1 MSSINKILL
10 VVLILI
16 IFFGFF
22 YFRKNSTSNIS
33 VLPIASLTTEKSE
46 GKYYTMDLSYP
57 ESSVTKYPEIYAFA
71 TSTVQD
77 FLNQAEN
84 ISDSDA
90 AMMGLGGDRIYNL
103 TMTTRIATST
113 QTVTYIIEAYTFM
126 GGAHGNTDVATFTYD
141 KAGKLVT
148 LDDIFSAPYL
158 EKIAGLS
165 RTYFYNTLGDYM
177 NPEMIDPGT
186 TATTTNFS
194 TWYLTDAN
202 ITFIFGQYQVG
213 PYVIGMPEFSI
224 SKTNLS
230 DILSEKYQNH
240 PF

>member
-1 MSSINKILL
+1 MSKINKILL

-16 IFFGFF
+16 VFFGLF
-22 YFRKNSTSNIS
+22 YFRKTSTPNTSFSS
-33 VLPIASLTTEKSE
+33 VAPLITEKTS

-57 ESSVTKYPEIYAFA
+57 ESSTTQYSEIYAFA

-77 FLNQAEN
+77 FLSQAEN

-90 AMMGLGGDRIYNL
+90 QIMGLGGDRIYNL

-113 QTVTYIIEAYTFM
+113 QTVTYIVLAYTFT
-126 GGAHGNTDVATFTYD
+126 GGAHGNTTVATFTYD

-148 LDDIFSAPYL
+148 LDDFFSAPYL
-158 EKIAGLS
+158 EKVASLS

-177 NPEMIDPGT
+177 NPEMVDPGT

-194 TWYLTDAN
+194 TWYLTDQN

-213 PYVIGMPEFSI
+213 PYVIGMPEFPIAKSA
-224 SKTNLS
+224 LS
-230 DILSEKYQNH
+230 DIISPK
-240 PF
+240 FK